1 MPVGERSGQ
10 SMAHRETEQKRVLVV
25 DDDDWSVFSARR
37 LLEGLGYRVETAAD
51 GPAALGMVEGAAR
64 AFAFVLLDL
73 RMPGMD
79 GVQVVR
85 RLRAGGSDVRV
96 ILCTGYPRSQVD
108 PSVFSLGRVL
118 FLQKPFGVD
127 DLREQIASLRD
138 VMI

>member
-1 MPVGERSGQ
+1 MMVENEHAQ
-10 SMAHRETEQKRVLVV
+10 EVVLVV
-25 DDDDWSVFSARR
+25 DDDEWSVFSARK
-37 LLEGLGYRVETAAD
+37 LLEGLGYKVEEATD
-51 GPAALGMVEGAAR
+51 GTAALGMVERAAR

-96 ILCTGYPRSQVD
+96 ILCTGYSRSQVD